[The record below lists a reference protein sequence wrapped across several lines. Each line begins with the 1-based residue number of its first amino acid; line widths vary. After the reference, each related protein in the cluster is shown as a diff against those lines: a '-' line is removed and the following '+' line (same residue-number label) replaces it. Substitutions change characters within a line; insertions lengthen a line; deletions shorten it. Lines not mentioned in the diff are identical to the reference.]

1 MNIDRK
7 KVIEII
13 LEADELLLLAQE
25 EKADLYKEYAEKD
38 DTSLIIE
45 LMSTLKLASRQI
57 RFLENRITQLTGIE
71 K

>member
-25 EKADLYKEYAEKD
+25 EKADLFREYAEKD
-38 DTSLIIE
+38 DTNLIIE

>member
-7 KVIEII
+7 KIVEII
-13 LEADELLLLAQE
+13 NDADKYLLNDFEHTSYELRTDSE
-25 EKADLYKEYAEKD
+25 M
-38 DTSLIIE
+38 IIE
-45 LMSTLKLASRQI
+45 LQSTLQLATRQI